1 MKQRIWSVYFLV
13 LCLQWAL
20 IAGTV
25 SNFSGC
31 ATRPI
36 HPGTANKL
44 DSGVYDALLTTH
56 SVIESTKG
64 ELASG
69 TFPPEVQPRVKSAL
83 NILITAYNDADVLYC
98 NPPTG
103 ASPTDSCAPT
113 SYHSIAMAG
122 QSTPTV
128 IQHLPDGADCATT
141 DGWKLEG
148 ATRVDLCGG
157 ARPGP
162 GDSIDVQAEGTPKNG
177 CQ

>member
-1 MKQRIWSVYFLV
+1 MKALKMILGVMWFV
-13 LCLQWAL
+13 LA
-20 IAGTV
+20 
-25 SNFSGC
+25 GC
-31 ATRPI
+31 AARPI

-98 NPPTG
+98 NPPAG
-103 ASPTDSCAPT
+103 ASPTDSCTPT

-122 QSTPTV
+122 QSTPTADAAMQAKLTSMNSAV
-128 IQHLPDGADCATT
+128 SALATAKGAS
-141 DGWKLEG
+141 K
-148 ATRVDLCGG
+148 
-157 ARPGP
+157 
-162 GDSIDVQAEGTPKNG
+162 
-177 CQ
+177 